1 MPLYTR
7 DSTIQVNSFMKGLT
21 ETAVK
26 PTGTFDS
33 AAADSF
39 VKESLSQN
47 SAKIPETLKG
57 VLDSVDNKE
66 AGRIMRAVFDGAN
79 KYKAAHGQEI
89 PADVMEQAFHS
100 AYSTTPDGQKAVLD
114 SVGTSLQ
121 SVPSYQANRAIVAIL
136 ATTTEAIPFVHYLP
150 ADIGSNQAKLA
161 ILQHTAGT
169 TTGAYADGEII
180 DGAGSGGRYISSA
193 REHVL
198 THGEAGALT
207 GKITT
212 VQDTDET
219 CDQNAPA
226 AKLVRGSL
234 IIYANGLKCAE
245 EMRNSTSYTN
255 SAVAGTVTIAG
266 VTYSI
271 SGSVNTDTGAIALTS
286 TPALPAE
293 VKVLAEGFIDYERQ
307 PNLTPSIITTAATFD
322 LWANAWRTNTTTSI
336 DGRTQMSNELG
347 LDPYSEGVIAI
358 QSQFSNER
366 HYDVLRKA
374 KRIGAGNQ
382 DTFNFNWAGAGDYKV
397 RSDIWRDFSAV
408 IGRVSQK
415 MAIRTMNH
423 GITHLYVGEKVAA
436 QMQGLPNDI
445 WQSSG
450 ITSRAGIYRLGRL
463 FGMYDVYYTPRGLV
477 EGTESAEI
485 LCLGQATDV
494 TRSAFILG
502 DAVAPSVIPLAVGAD
517 LASGAGYYAR
527 NFTTVNPHEA
537 SAQGAAIIN
546 VTNLF

>member
-1 MPLYTR
+1 
-7 DSTIQVNSFMKGLT
+7 
-21 ETAVK
+21 
-26 PTGTFDS
+26 
-33 AAADSF
+33 
-39 VKESLSQN
+39 
-47 SAKIPETLKG
+47 
-57 VLDSVDNKE
+57 
-66 AGRIMRAVFDGAN
+66 
-79 KYKAAHGQEI
+79 
-89 PADVMEQAFHS
+89 
-100 AYSTTPDGQKAVLD
+100 
-114 SVGTSLQ
+114 
-121 SVPSYQANRAIVAIL
+121 
-136 ATTTEAIPFVHYLP
+136 
-150 ADIGSNQAKLA
+150 
-161 ILQHTAGT
+161 
-169 TTGAYADGEII
+169 
-180 DGAGSGGRYISSA
+180 
-193 REHVL
+193 
-198 THGEAGALT
+198 
-207 GKITT
+207 
-212 VQDTDET
+212 
-219 CDQNAPA
+219 
-226 AKLVRGSL
+226 
-234 IIYANGLKCAE
+234 
-245 EMRNSTSYTN
+245 
-255 SAVAGTVTIAG
+255 
-266 VTYSI
+266 
-271 SGSVNTDTGAIALTS
+271 
-286 TPALPAE
+286 
-293 VKVLAEGFIDYERQ
+293 
-307 PNLTPSIITTAATFD
+307 
-322 LWANAWRTNTTTSI
+322 
-336 DGRTQMSNELG
+336 MSNELG

>member
-336 DGRTQMSNELG
+336 VVARKCQMN
-347 LDPYSEGVIAI
+347 
-358 QSQFSNER
+358 
-366 HYDVLRKA
+366 
-374 KRIGAGNQ
+374 
-382 DTFNFNWAGAGDYKV
+382 
-397 RSDIWRDFSAV
+397 
-408 IGRVSQK
+408 
-415 MAIRTMNH
+415 
-423 GITHLYVGEKVAA
+423 
-436 QMQGLPNDI
+436 
-445 WQSSG
+445 
-450 ITSRAGIYRLGRL
+450 
-463 FGMYDVYYTPRGLV
+463 
-477 EGTESAEI
+477 
-485 LCLGQATDV
+485 
-494 TRSAFILG
+494 
-502 DAVAPSVIPLAVGAD
+502 
-517 LASGAGYYAR
+517 
-527 NFTTVNPHEA
+527 
-537 SAQGAAIIN
+537 
-546 VTNLF
+546 

>member
-114 SVGTSLQ
+114 AVGTSLQ

-180 DGAGSGGRYISSA
+180 DGADSGGRYISSA
-193 REHVL
+193 REHIL
-198 THGEAGALT
+198 THGENGALT

-212 VQDTDET
+212 VQATDET

-234 IIYANGLKCAE
+234 LVYANGLKCAE

-255 SAVAGTVTIAG
+255 SAIAGTVTIAG

-271 SGSVNTDTGAIALTS
+271 SGSVNTDTGAINLQAN
-286 TPALPAE
+286 PALPTE

-463 FGMYDVYYTPRGLV
+463 FGLYDVYYTPKGLV

-527 NFTTVNPHEA
+527 NFTAVNPHEA